1 MKKPILPADVAFL
14 LKTLDENGYEAY
26 IVGGCVRDSIL
37 RRTPQ
42 DWDITT
48 SALPEET
55 AALFPRTFDTG
66 IQHGTITVVLHKTNY
81 EITTYRI
88 DGKYADCRHPDRVFF
103 TRDLTEDLLRR
114 DFTMN
119 AIAYHPDEG
128 FRDPFGGQEDIAAGL
143 IRGVGDPALRFQEDA
158 LRMLRCVRFA
168 AQLGFRVEEN
178 TYAALCANTAL
189 IQKISVERVREELEK
204 LWRAPYCEKMS
215 LLWESGLLAQI
226 NPVLSRRLTAR
237 AGKLPEELAQCG
249 EDSVLRWCVV
259 LQDYTPKEAEKFLN
273 GMKFDRATPKRV
285 CLLLERITEEA
296 PVEPYPM
303 RKLAGEIGEEAVFQL
318 LTLQGILRPDSRH
331 EESRRVLRQIL
342 AAGDC
347 LTLKTL
353 AFTGKDLM
361 EMGVPAGKEIGRI
374 LSALLDAVQREPARN
389 TREVLA
395 AEAERLIKD
404 LGGSASKPP
413 QA

>member
-1 MKKPILPADVAFL
+1 MQKPTLPQDVAFL
-14 LKTLDENGYEAY
+14 LKTLRDNGHEAY

-37 RRTPQ
+37 NRTPQ

-48 SALPEET
+48 SARPEET

-88 DGKYADCRHPDRVFF
+88 DGKYADCRHPDSVSF
-103 TRDLTEDLLRR
+103 TRDLKEDLLRR

-128 FRDPFGGQEDIAAGL
+128 FQDPFGGREDIAAGL
-143 IRGVGDPALRFQEDA
+143 IRGVGDPVLRFQEDA

-168 AQLGFRVEEN
+168 AQLGFAIEEN

-189 IQKISVERVREELEK
+189 IQKISVERIREELEK
-204 LWRAPYCEKMS
+204 LWRAPYGGKIP

-226 NPVLSRRLTAR
+226 DPLLSKRITAR
-237 AGKLPEELAQCG
+237 AERLAGELAQCTA
-249 EDSVLRWCVV
+249 DSLRWYVV
-259 LQDYTPKEAEKFLN
+259 LQDYTPREAEAFLD
-273 GMKFDRATPKRV
+273 GMKFDRATLKRV
-285 CLLLERITEEA
+285 CLLLGKIAADA

-303 RKLAGEIGEEAVFQL
+303 RKLAGEIGAEAAFQL
-318 LTLQGILRPDSRH
+318 LALQKILRPDSPH
-331 EESRRVLRQIL
+331 EKSRQALQDIL
-342 AAGDC
+342 DAGDC

-361 EMGVPAGKEIGRI
+361 AMGVPTGKEIGRI
-374 LSALLDAVQREPARN
+374 LGELLDLVQREPEKN
-389 TREVLA
+389 TPEALRDA
-395 AEAERLIKD
+395 AEKIIK
-404 LGGSASKPP
+404 P
-413 QA
+413 

>member
-1 MKKPILPADVAFL
+1 MQKPTLPQDVAFL
-14 LKTLDENGYEAY
+14 LKTLRDNGHEAY

-37 RRTPQ
+37 NRTPQ

-48 SALPEET
+48 SARPEET

-88 DGKYADCRHPDRVFF
+88 DGKYADCRHPDSVSF
-103 TRDLTEDLLRR
+103 THDLKEDLLRR

-128 FRDPFGGQEDIAAGL
+128 FQDPFCGREDIAAGL
-143 IRGVGDPALRFQEDA
+143 IRGVGDPVLRFQEDA

-168 AQLGFRVEEN
+168 AQLGFAIEEN

-189 IQKISVERVREELEK
+189 IQKISVERIREELEK
-204 LWRAPYCEKMS
+204 LWRAPYGGKIP

-226 NPVLSRRLTAR
+226 DPLLSKRITAR
-237 AGKLPEELAQCG
+237 AERLAGELAQCTA
-249 EDSVLRWCVV
+249 DSLRWCVV
-259 LQDYTPKEAEKFLN
+259 LQDYTPREAETFLD
-273 GMKFDRATPKRV
+273 GMKFDRATLKRV
-285 CLLLERITEEA
+285 CLLLGKIAADA

-303 RKLAGEIGEEAVFQL
+303 RKLAGEIGAEAAFQL
-318 LTLQGILRPDSRH
+318 LALQKILRPDSQH
-331 EESRRVLRQIL
+331 EKSRQTLQRIL
-342 AAGDC
+342 DAGDC

-361 EMGVPAGKEIGRI
+361 AMGVPTGKEIGRI
-374 LSALLDAVQREPARN
+374 LGELLDLVQREPEKN
-389 TREVLA
+389 TPEALRDA
-395 AEAERLIKD
+395 AEKIIK
-404 LGGSASKPP
+404 P
-413 QA
+413 

>member
-1 MKKPILPADVAFL
+1 MQKPTLPQDVAFL
-14 LKTLDENGYEAY
+14 LKTLRDSGHEAY

-37 RRTPQ
+37 NRTPQ

-88 DGKYADCRHPDRVFF
+88 DGKYADCRHPDSVSF
-103 TRDLTEDLLRR
+103 TRDLKEDLLRR

-128 FRDPFGGQEDIAAGL
+128 FQDPFGGQEDIAAGL

-168 AQLGFRVEEN
+168 AQLGFAIEKN

-189 IQKISVERVREELEK
+189 IQKISVERIREELEK
-204 LWRAPYCEKMS
+204 LWRAPYREKVP

-226 NPVLSRRLTAR
+226 DPLLSERMIAR
-237 AGKLPEELAQCG
+237 AERLPEMLAQCTA
-249 EDSVLRWCVV
+249 DSLRWCVV
-259 LQDYTPKEAEKFLN
+259 LQDYTPREAEAFLD
-273 GMKFDRATPKRV
+273 GMKFDRATLKRV
-285 CLLLERITEEA
+285 CLLLGKIAADA
-296 PVEPYPM
+296 PTEPYPM
-303 RKLAGEIGEEAVFQL
+303 RKLAGEIGAEAAFQNL
-318 LTLQGILRPDSRH
+318 ALQGILRPDSPY
-331 EESRRVLRQIL
+331 EKSRQTLQRIL
-342 AAGDC
+342 DAGDC

-361 EMGVPAGKEIGRI
+361 AMGVPAGKEIGRI
-374 LSALLDAVQREPARN
+374 LGALLDLVQREPEKN
-389 TREVLA
+389 TPEALRKA
-395 AEAERLIKD
+395 AEK
-404 LGGSASKPP
+404 SAPL
-413 QA
+413 

>member
-1 MKKPILPADVAFL
+1 MQKPSIPEDVEFL
-14 LKTLDENGYEAY
+14 LKTLNQNGHEAY
-26 IVGGCVRDSIL
+26 IVGGCVRDGIL
-37 RRTPQ
+37 CRRPQ

-48 SALPEET
+48 SALPEES

-88 DGKYADCRHPDRVFF
+88 DGKYADCRHPDSVSF
-103 TRDLTEDLLRR
+103 TRNLAEDLLRR

-119 AIAYHPDEG
+119 AIAYHPAEG
-128 FRDPFGGQEDIAAGL
+128 YRDPFGGREDIAARL

-168 AQLGFRVEEN
+168 AQLGFDIEEG

-189 IQKISVERVREELEK
+189 IQNISVERIREELEK
-204 LWRAPYCEKMS
+204 LWRGSFREKIP

-226 NPVLSRRLTAR
+226 DPALSQRLIAR
-237 AGKLPEELAQCG
+237 TEKLLEELARCP

-259 LQDYTPKEAEKFLN
+259 LQDYTPQEAGQFLES
-273 GMKFDRATPKRV
+273 MKFDRATIKRI
-285 CLLLERITEEA
+285 CLLLGKITEDA
-296 PVEPYPM
+296 PVDPYLM
-303 RKLAGEIGEEAVFQL
+303 RKLAGEIGEEAAFQL
-318 LTLQGILRPDSRH
+318 LALQEILRPTSAYA
-331 EESRRVLRQIL
+331 ESAHILRKIL

-347 LTLKTL
+347 LTLKTM

-361 EMGVPAGKEIGRI
+361 GMGVPAGKEIGRI
-374 LSALLDAVQREPARN
+374 LAELLDVVRREPAYNVR
-389 TREVLA
+389 
-395 AEAERLIKD
+395 ERLAEEAKKF
-404 LGGSASKPP
+404 L
-413 QA
+413 

>member
-1 MKKPILPADVAFL
+1 MKKPILPADVSFL
-14 LKTLDENGYEAY
+14 LRTLNDNGHEAY

-66 IQHGTITVVLHKTNY
+66 IKHGTITVVLHKTNY

-88 DGKYADCRHPDRVFF
+88 DGEYADCRHPDSVSF
-103 TRDLTEDLLRR
+103 TRELTEDLLRR

-128 FRDPFGGQEDIAAGL
+128 FRDPFGGREDIAAGL

-168 AQLGFRVEEN
+168 AQLGFAVEEN
-178 TYAALCANTAL
+178 TYAALCANIAL
-189 IQKISVERVREELEK
+189 IRKISVERIREELEK
-204 LWRAPYCEKMS
+204 LWRAPYREKLP

-226 NPVLSRRLTAR
+226 DAALSCRLTAR
-237 AGKLPEELAQCG
+237 AEELPEELAQCG
-249 EDSVLRWCVV
+249 EDAALRWCVV
-259 LQDYTPKEAEKFLN
+259 LQDYTPKEAEKFLD
-273 GMKFDRATPKRV
+273 GMKFDRVTLKRV
-285 CLLLERITEEA
+285 CLLLGKIAEGA
-296 PVEPYPM
+296 PVEPYPL
-303 RKLAGEIGEEAVFQL
+303 RKLAGEIGEEAVAQL
-318 LTLQGILRPDSRH
+318 ITLQGILRPGSPH
-331 EESRRVLRQIL
+331 EQSRRILREIL

-374 LSALLDAVQREPARN
+374 LNGLLDAVQREPARN
-389 TREVLA
+389 TREALA
-395 AEAERLIKD
+395 EEAERLKN
-404 LGGSASKPP
+404 KE
-413 QA
+413 

>member
-1 MKKPILPADVAFL
+1 MQKPTLPQDVAFL
-14 LKTLDENGYEAY
+14 LKTLRDNGHEAY

-37 RRTPQ
+37 NRTPQ

-48 SALPEET
+48 SARPEET

-88 DGKYADCRHPDRVFF
+88 DGKYADCRHPDSVSF
-103 TRDLTEDLLRR
+103 THDLKEDLLRR

-128 FRDPFGGQEDIAAGL
+128 FQDPFCGREDIAAGL
-143 IRGVGDPALRFQEDA
+143 IRGVGDPVLRFQEDA

-168 AQLGFRVEEN
+168 AQLGFAIEEN

-189 IQKISVERVREELEK
+189 IQKISVERIREELEK
-204 LWRAPYCEKMS
+204 LWRAPYGGKIP

-226 NPVLSRRLTAR
+226 DPLLSKRITAR
-237 AGKLPEELAQCG
+237 AERLAGELAQCTA
-249 EDSVLRWCVV
+249 DSLRWCVV
-259 LQDYTPKEAEKFLN
+259 LQDYTPREAEAFLD
-273 GMKFDRATPKRV
+273 GMKFDRATLKRV
-285 CLLLERITEEA
+285 CLLLGKIAADA

-303 RKLAGEIGEEAVFQL
+303 RKLAGEIGAEAAFQL
-318 LTLQGILRPDSRH
+318 LALQKILRPDSQH
-331 EESRRVLRQIL
+331 EKSRQTLQRIL
-342 AAGDC
+342 DAGDC

-361 EMGVPAGKEIGRI
+361 AMGVPTGKEIGRI
-374 LSALLDAVQREPARN
+374 LGELLDLVQREPEKN
-389 TREVLA
+389 TPEALRDA
-395 AEAERLIKD
+395 AEKIIK
-404 LGGSASKPP
+404 P
-413 QA
+413 